1 MGNKKF
7 SKPRSFLFLYSIT
20 YEKFQIKFSNKNLS
34 SLPVIDYILS
44 LSLLFPFFRFLEKS
58 LELVWTILRK
68 SDGKWS
74 SHFRI
79 EQVNRKSKEKEV
91 NSGSL
96 FWIRLPASCT
106 KRNMRGKWVIDIAKK
121 GFCVKPVDAK
131 ASCVSTWA
139 LRKQFEQLCKYLSLR

>member
-1 MGNKKF
+1 MK
-7 SKPRSFLFLYSIT
+7 SFKLN
-20 YEKFQIKFSNKNLS
+20 FQIKIYPPSCYRLHSF
-34 SLPVIDYILS
+34 S
-44 LSLLFPFFRFLEKS
+44 LSLLFLFFRFLEKS